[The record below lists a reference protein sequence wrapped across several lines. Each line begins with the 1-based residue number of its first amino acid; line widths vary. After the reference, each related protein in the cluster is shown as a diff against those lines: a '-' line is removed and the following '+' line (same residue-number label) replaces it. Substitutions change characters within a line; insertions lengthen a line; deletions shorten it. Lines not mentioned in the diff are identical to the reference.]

1 VGIQL
6 KHRSPSGETR
16 PWTLREIIQGRPFDR
31 VTHPMFVH
39 FPIAFYFGALGLDV
53 LSKLWTFPFAPL
65 AASWL
70 IIGAFAGTAA
80 AAITGLV
87 DRSTMRPGSKIRG
100 VANQHL
106 WVQLA
111 AAGVFILNFALRWS
125 DRHLAEAKAIW
136 IILDVIG
143 VLVVSVG
150 ADIGGRMVYKMG
162 FRVGGSADE

>member
-6 KHRSPSGETR
+6 KHRLPSGETR
-16 PWTLREIIQGRPFDR
+16 PWTLKEIIQGRPFDR

-39 FPIAFYFGALGLDV
+39 FPIAGYVGALALDV
-53 LSKLWTFPFAPL
+53 MSKLWTFPSAPL

-70 IIGAFAGTAA
+70 IIGAFAGTVAA
-80 AAITGLV
+80 ATTGLV
-87 DRSTMRPGSKIRG
+87 DRSTMRPGSRIRG